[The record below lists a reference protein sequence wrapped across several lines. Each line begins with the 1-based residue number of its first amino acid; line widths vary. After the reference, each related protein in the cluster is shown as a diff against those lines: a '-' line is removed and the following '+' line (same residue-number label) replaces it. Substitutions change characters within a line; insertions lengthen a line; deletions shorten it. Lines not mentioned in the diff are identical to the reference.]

1 MKKTL
6 FLTIFTLL
14 LISCS
19 IAKKSTNSNSSVT
32 NDTIKENPITNY
44 TTEETY
50 IDPIEYEVEMP
61 EFPGR
66 IAECMKFIKK
76 NMQYPAEAIKE
87 GIEGRVICQFTVK
100 TDGSIDNIIIVRSVH
115 KLLDQEAIRIIKSM
129 PKWIP
134 GTNKNLEPKDWKY
147 TLPVTFKLPK

>member
-14 LISCS
+14 LIGCS

-50 IDPIEYEVEMP
+50 IDPVEYEVEMP

-76 NMQYPAEAIKE
+76 NMQYPAETIKE

-100 TDGSIDNIIIVRSVH
+100 QTEVLTI
-115 KLLDQEAIRIIKSM
+115 
-129 PKWIP
+129 
-134 GTNKNLEPKDWKY
+134 
-147 TLPVTFKLPK
+147 

>member
-14 LISCS
+14 LIGCS

-44 TTEETY
+44 STEETY
-50 IDPIEYEVEMP
+50 IDPVEYEEEMP

-100 TDGSIDNIIIVRSVH
+100 TDGSIDNIIILKSDH
-115 KLLDQEAIRIIKSM
+115 ESLNEEAIRIIKSM

-134 GTNKNLEPKDWKY
+134 GKNKNGEVEDCKY
-147 TLPVTFKLPK
+147 TLPIIFKLPQ